1 MSKEKFDR
9 SKPHVNIGT
18 IGHVDHGKTT
28 LTAAI
33 TKILAK
39 GNPKVK
45 FTPFD
50 EIDKAPEEFMGEV
63 IGDLASRRGRV
74 QGHEARAGAQIITAQ
89 VPLAQMFGYSTDLR
103 SKTQGRATYT
113 MQFAHYEPV
122 PQTISEEIAAKAV
135 GA

>member
-1 MSKEKFDR
+1 LHYRTAWGSKAGERKRGGQDAREPPTGCRRSLEEQTSMSKEKFDR

-50 EIDKAPEEFMGEV
+50 EIDKAPEEKARGSR
-63 IGDLASRRGRV
+63 SRRR
-74 QGHEARAGAQIITAQ
+74 TW
-89 VPLAQMFGYSTDLR
+89 STR
-103 SKTQGRATYT
+103 PRIGTTRTWI
-113 MQFAHYEPV
+113 V
-122 PQTISEEIAAKAV
+122 R
-135 GA
+135 